1 MSHFSGPYF
10 GGSEVVELGEASSGA
25 NRERAINAIRAICEE
40 GPFYRVS
47 YDGSTASIGDAVQAA
62 SIEANEVRSQFSEAT
77 LNRRELVRDRVLW
90 SFEAH
95 IAFDGP
101 NEVSVEEWE
110 RRVGRKP
117 VILGYAQVGGDTRVS
132 RAVRIV
138 LNSVSYEHPPR
149 QGSAAGTRVFAVFNV
164 IVAPE

>member
-62 SIEANEVRSQFSEAT
+62 SIEANEVRSQSRADRRRWIREERVGVRDLAPDAELLVDVIDAVRLLSIRQRAVVYLTYWLGMRAEEVART
-77 LNRRELVRDRVLW
+77 LDVSPRTVERELTSARGRLEVLL
-90 SFEAH
+90 
-95 IAFDGP
+95 
-101 NEVSVEEWE
+101 
-110 RRVGRKP
+110 R
-117 VILGYAQVGGDTRVS
+117 
-132 RAVRIV
+132 
-138 LNSVSYEHPPR
+138 
-149 QGSAAGTRVFAVFNV
+149 
-164 IVAPE
+164 